1 MGGGRS
7 VYKEYEER
15 RVEWRK
21 EIICILSY
29 GVVPLYRLHVRGA
42 ILPYGFVIS
51 PVHGRDVCYHFFF
64 LPYLDLSMHRSEKSI
79 L

>member
-51 PVHGRDVCYHFFF
+51 PVHGRDVCYHFFS
-64 LPYLDLSMHRSEKSI
+64 PYLDLSMHRSEKSI